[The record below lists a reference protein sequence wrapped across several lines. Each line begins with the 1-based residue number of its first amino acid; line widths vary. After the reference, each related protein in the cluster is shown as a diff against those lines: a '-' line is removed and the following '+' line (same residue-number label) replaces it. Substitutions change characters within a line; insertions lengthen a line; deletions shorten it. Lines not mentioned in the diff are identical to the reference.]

1 MGELHGKSR
10 RAGGG
15 EALPGTHST
24 PPAAGATLLLF
35 ARAVAVS
42 LARVRQD
49 RSLALELRLW
59 ASFRGQTLARTVEGM
74 MHYEQ
79 ALRLRGAWEGLA
91 GDALEDS
98 IRLKFQYVVAA
109 QQYGQHTRAR
119 DTKAADT
126 EFLLRR
132 FPNLRVAYLDKVSAL
147 SKVIPAPTYAC
158 KCDHATYPVPAEYT
172 TRVII

>member
-1 MGELHGKSR
+1 
-10 RAGGG
+10 
-15 EALPGTHST
+15 
-24 PPAAGATLLLF
+24 
-35 ARAVAVS
+35 
-42 LARVRQD
+42 
-49 RSLALELRLW
+49 
-59 ASFRGQTLARTVEGM
+59 

-79 ALRLRGAWEGLA
+79 ALRLHGAWEGLA

-147 SKVIPAPTYAC
+147 SKVSPAPKYTC
-158 KCDHATYPVPAEYT
+158 KCDHATHPAPASYT

>member
-1 MGELHGKSR
+1 
-10 RAGGG
+10 
-15 EALPGTHST
+15 
-24 PPAAGATLLLF
+24 
-35 ARAVAVS
+35 
-42 LARVRQD
+42 
-49 RSLALELRLW
+49 
-59 ASFRGQTLARTVEGM
+59 

-79 ALRLRGAWEGLA
+79 ALRLHGAWEGLA

-147 SKVIPAPTYAC
+147 SKVRPAPTYA
-158 KCDHATYPVPAEYT
+158 HM
-172 TRVII
+172 R